1 MKHRAVHLDID
12 QLLIGIVSAIATVA
26 PFLMLAPTAYL
37 VAWRTVQHLAWPLWV
52 AVIAAV
58 GLEALG
64 LVIAVT
70 GLDAW
75 TWNRSKRAKDPSAP
89 VALPVALLAVY
100 FVSAE
105 ALTFGLDI
113 ASGPV
118 TFAKLTQAVFPVL
131 GLAGMVTLAIRYD
144 HEQRRREVAD
154 GKAEAKAERARK
166 RVQKLPET
174 GQVLPEVSTPVT
186 EPLPEW
192 RPTSWQAF
200 MAAHPDMADMTG
212 KRIAELAGVSDRT
225 GRNWKAAATALVNG
239 NGHERIAVKEAIDA
253 R

>member
-1 MKHRAVHLDID
+1 MTRI
-12 QLLIGIVSAIATVA
+12 ISAIATVA

-37 VAWRTVQHLAWPLWV
+37 VAWRTVQHLGWPLWV
-52 AVIAAV
+52 AILAAV

-89 VALPVALLAVY
+89 VALPVALLVIY

-118 TFAKLTQAVFPVL
+118 TFAKLTQAVFPGL
-131 GLAGMVTLAIRYD
+131 GLVGMVTLAIRYD

-174 GQVLPEVSTPVT
+174 GQVLPEVSTP
-186 EPLPEW
+186 EPYTW
-192 RPTSWQAF
+192 RSF
-200 MAAHPDMADMTG
+200 LAAYPNMVEMTG
-212 KRIAELAGVSDRT
+212 KQIAEIAGVSERT
-225 GRNWKAAATALVNG
+225 GTNWKAAARNG
-239 NGHERIAVKEAIDA
+239 NGHERVAVVQEAQDA

>member
-1 MKHRAVHLDID
+1 MTRIIRL
-12 QLLIGIVSAIATVA
+12 IATVA

-37 VAWRTVQHLAWPLWV
+37 VAWRTVQHLGWPLWV
-52 AVIAAV
+52 AVVAAV

-75 TWNRSKRAKDPSAP
+75 TWNRSKRKTDPAAP
-89 VALPVALLAVY
+89 VVLPVVLLAIY

-131 GLAGMVTLAIRYD
+131 GLAGMVTLAVRYD
-144 HEQRRREVAD
+144 HEQRRAEVAD
-154 GKAEAKAERARK
+154 GKAAAKAERAAK
-166 RVQKLPET
+166 KAQQPQLAAIPDAIPVQSDAIPNLASKEGMVAYVATKSAKVRELADLHPGWNLMQLAT
-174 GQVLPEVSTPVT
+174 YAHCSVSTAS
-186 EPLPEW
+186 
-192 RPTSWQAF
+192 RA
-200 MAAHPDMADMTG
+200 
-212 KRIAELAGVSDRT
+212 LAS
-225 GRNWKAAATALVNG
+225 G
-239 NGHERIAVKEAIDA
+239 NGHERIGVVEGAQDA
-253 R
+253 TR

>member
-1 MKHRAVHLDID
+1 MTRLI
-12 QLLIGIVSAIATVA
+12 QLIATAA
-26 PFLMLAPTAYL
+26 PFMALVPTAYL

-52 AVIAAV
+52 AVIAAA

-64 LVIAVT
+64 LVIALT

-75 TWNRSKRAKDPSAP
+75 TWNRSKRKSDPAAP
-89 VALPVALLAVY
+89 VVLPVVLLAVY

-113 ASGPV
+113 AAGPV

-131 GLAGMVTLAIRYD
+131 GLAGMVTLAVRYG
-144 HEQRRREVAD
+144 HEQRRQEVKEA
-154 GKAEAKAERARK
+154 KAEARAERARK
-166 RVQKLPET
+166 RVQKLPES
-174 GQVLPEVSTPVT
+174 GQVLPEVSTPLAV
-186 EPLPEW
+186 EAEW

-239 NGHERIAVKEAIDA
+239 NGHEQVAVAQD
-253 R
+253 